1 MDPSVAARLAASPS
15 ATSSRSHSSSSP
27 STSRL
32 AHSSSVTGLNGEDSI
47 MSSAMTIEQVLAAH
61 ASAPD
66 PLRAA
71 LESVLH
77 ERNSLSAQNSQLW
90 NHLKKQR
97 SNYQMAASDVKR
109 IRAERDNL
117 RSRLARYEHLGSSEH
132 FEDKRTR
139 PLAHGTAT
147 EMTTDYNEKSSS
159 EQAHQLHFTS
169 RPKPSRH
176 QSEDRTGKQTFPGL
190 CSNLVGVI
198 NFFFK
203 SQQAQVQVGRV
214 LHLKINILRR
224 RLHIQHLGTMRGD
237 NREREAIPIPN
248 LRLLLRRLAAM
259 ARHPHLHHSR
269 IHRQHTNEMQ
279 VTQFQEAFSVELLPR
294 LLSSPHAPNP
304 YHLGP
309 RLQLQTLLLVNKSLL
324 TGM

>member
-190 CSNLVGVI
+190 CSNSVGVI
-198 NFFFK
+198 NFFFNLNRPK
-203 SQQAQVQVGRV
+203 SKSGAFYISRSTFSGAVSTYSISGPCE
-214 LHLKINILRR
+214 
-224 RLHIQHLGTMRGD
+224 GTT
-237 NREREAIPIPN
+237 EREKQYPSRIYDSYFDDWQRWPGIPIFIIRGFIGN
-248 LRLLLRRLAAM
+248 TRTRC
-259 ARHPHLHHSR
+259 
-269 IHRQHTNEMQ
+269 
-279 VTQFQEAFSVELLPR
+279 
-294 LLSSPHAPNP
+294 
-304 YHLGP
+304 
-309 RLQLQTLLLVNKSLL
+309 K
-324 TGM
+324 